1 MRLGKKNLSSVDM
14 EQQGCGESK
23 ENGSQKLLNRL
34 CCVLAVW
41 AGQVIL
47 IALVWVFFCVEWDG
61 CADVLG
67 VTLISGTVQSELLLE
82 GSLPCACVLW
92 IHPGSEHPPS
102 AGIVLSIYGFWWLS
116 SRDSVW
122 ERILFWHGFSLE
134 ITKYQFALIY
144 NCSMSLWFIF
154 L

>member
-67 VTLISGTVQSELLLE
+67 VTLISGTVQSELLLA

-102 AGIVLSIYGFWWLS
+102 AGIVLSIYGFRWLS